1 MSSADLADPD
11 AVVRLR
17 EVEVREGAR
26 IGVAMLNAEKTL
38 NSLSLAMIELLGP
51 TLERWRS
58 DPKIVAV
65 ILHGAGDRAFC
76 AGGDIQALYHSMA
89 RNHAAGERIDDYAES
104 FFAAEYRLDYALH
117 TFPKPVIT
125 FGHGIV
131 MGGGLG
137 LFSASGYRL
146 VTAKSRIALPEVTIG
161 LFPDAGA
168 TWTLKALRPHHA
180 LFIGATG
187 CSLNGADALY
197 LGIATHAVD
206 ADWSKLFDSLST
218 IDWHGDASDRVRID
232 AMLVRSEVE
241 LSEGPLRGHDDAI
254 ATALPRLP
262 DSAAALGAALTK
274 LSGTDEWLD
283 RAIATM
289 KRGCATSVGIVLE
302 QVRRASALTMADSF
316 RLEMTIATH
325 CARNPDFAEGVRAL
339 LIEKDNAPRWRYPD
353 LDALPPAY
361 VESHFVEPWP
371 VNPLSNLET
380 SRL

>member
-1 MSSADLADPD
+1 MSAADPANAD
-11 AVVRLR
+11 AVVRLQ
-17 EVEVREGAR
+17 EVEVRSGAC

-38 NSLSLAMIELLGP
+38 NSLSLAMIERLGP
-51 TLERWRS
+51 ALERWRL
-58 DPKIVAV
+58 DPKVVAV
-65 ILHGAGDRAFC
+65 VLHGAGEKAFC
-76 AGGDIQALYHSMA
+76 AGGDIQALYHSMT
-89 RNHAAGERIDDYAES
+89 RNHAAGTHVDAYAES

-137 LFSASGYRL
+137 LFSASSFRL

-168 TWTLKALRPHHA
+168 TWTLKSLPPHHA

-187 CSLNGADALY
+187 CSLNGADALH
-197 LGIATHAVD
+197 LGVATHAVD
-206 ADWSKLFDSLST
+206 ADWLKLIGSLSA
-218 IDWHGDASDRVRID
+218 IDWHGDASDRARIEE
-232 AMLVRSEVE
+232 LLLRSKAA
-241 LSEGPLRGHDDAI
+241 LSEGPLHGHHDAI

-262 DSAAALGAALTK
+262 ESAAELGASLAK
-274 LSGTDEWLD
+274 LKGTHEWLD
-283 RAIATM
+283 RAISTM
-289 KRGCATSVGIVLE
+289 NRGCATSVGIVLE
-302 QVRRASALTMADSF
+302 QVRRASALTLADSF

-353 LDALPPAY
+353 LAALPSRY
-361 VESHFVEPWP
+361 VESHFIEPWP
-371 VNPLSNLET
+371 VNPLSNLE
-380 SRL
+380 